1 MMMQQ
6 ELADL
11 SGRKID
17 LFSKRAVERSHNW
30 IRRWE
35 ILLKAEVIYVSR

>member
-11 SGRKID
+11 SGRKIEF
-17 LFSKRAVERSHNW
+17 FSKRAVEQSHNW
-30 IRRWE
+30 IRRRE
-35 ILLKAEVIYVSR
+35 ILPTAEVIYVSR